1 MGDPTTHRRATV
13 PIRRS
18 AARAS
23 SARES
28 AARRPAP
35 ARTVVGAVLA
45 AALLVAGALALR
57 WGIAGATG
65 SGPGSA
71 AGPDPA
77 GTAAG
82 SPLLR
87 GADPLARTRIDLR
100 PGPADAVLTA
110 RGDLTRLGLDPAEP
124 TLSPA
129 LLESG
134 RFGKRASLPVDG
146 KIYAQPLFVPSL
158 AVGGTR
164 HDVVIVATEHDSVYA
179 FDADATSSAAPL
191 WHVSLLTPGARTFQA
206 ATDRVAKNRL
216 CDSITPEVGITSTPV
231 IDWST
236 QSLYVMALDVE
247 HGTLAYRLHALD
259 LDTGRDKQ
267 PAAIV
272 SASVPGQGLDSRGG
286 TVAFAATEEQQ
297 RMALTEVRGVIYAGF
312 ASWCGWNPY
321 HGWVLG
327 YSAASLARTVVYN
340 TSPDQWG
347 GGLWESQ
354 AGISADGHGHLFLV
368 TGNGPFDLDRGG
380 ADAGDSVLEMTVQ
393 DGTLRI
399 VDSFTPFDQLCRVR
413 HDQDLGSGSP
423 LMIPGRDELVLSSK
437 TGAVYLLSESALG
450 GYHSVAN
457 PCAAATRARTD
468 VDRIKQELTVN
479 TVPGGMWGT
488 WAFWSSAQGGES
500 SAPTDY
506 IYGSGAQGRLTQWR
520 LAADGTIVPQ
530 PVAQAPLPFAYP
542 GAIPV
547 VSSDGTTPGSGIVW
561 TVDQTHGGVLR
572 AFDAANIARPLWD
585 SARNPARDGLR
596 PGEFDHFTVP
606 TTARGLVFVGDQGQ
620 LEVYGALPG

>member
-1 MGDPTTHRRATV
+1 MPV
-13 PIRRS
+13 RRS
-18 AARAS
+18 AAWTGP
-23 SARES
+23 AREG
-28 AARRPAP
+28 AARRPVT
-35 ARTVVGAVLA
+35 ARTAIGAGLA
-45 AALLVAGALALR
+45 AALLLSGALALR
-57 WGIAGATG
+57 WGLAGASG
-65 SGPGSA
+65 SGHGGG
-71 AGPDPA
+71 AGPGPA
-77 GTAAG
+77 AAAAG
-82 SPLLR
+82 SPRLR
-87 GADPLARTRIDLR
+87 GADPLARTRIDLK

-124 TLSPA
+124 ALSPT
-129 LLESG
+129 LLKSG

-146 KIYAQPLFVPSL
+146 KIYAQPLFVPSFT
-158 AVGGTR
+158 VDGTR

-179 FDADATSSAAPL
+179 FDADTTASSTAPL
-191 WHVSLLTPGARTFQA
+191 WHVSLVTPGARTFQA

-231 IDWST
+231 IDWPT
-236 QSLYVMALDVE
+236 QTLYVMALDVE
-247 HGTLAYRLHALD
+247 HEALTYRLHALD
-259 LDTGRDKQ
+259 LATGRDKQ

-272 SASVPGQGLDSRGG
+272 SASVPGQGLDAHNG

-327 YSAASLARTVVYN
+327 YSAASLARVVVYN

-347 GGLWESQ
+347 AGLWESQ

-368 TGNGPFDLDRGG
+368 TGNGPFDLDSGG
-380 ADAGDSVLEMTVQ
+380 ADAGDSVLEMTSQ
-393 DGTLRI
+393 DGTLRV

-437 TGAVYLLSESALG
+437 TGAVYVLAESSLG

-457 PCAAATRARTD
+457 PCATAARARTD

-488 WAFWSSAQGGES
+488 WAFWSTAQASNSGTT
-500 SAPTDY
+500 TDFV
-506 IYGSGAQGRLTQWR
+506 YGSGAQGRLTQWR
-520 LAADGTIVPQ
+520 LAPDGTILPH
-530 PVAQAPLPFAYP
+530 PAAQAPLPYDYP

-547 VSSDGTTPGSGIVW
+547 VSSDGKNPGSGIVW
-561 TVDQTHGGVLR
+561 TVDQTHGAVLR
-572 AFDAANIARPLWD
+572 AFDASDIATALWD
-585 SARNPARDGLR
+585 SSRDPSRDGLL

-606 TTARGLVFVGDQGQ
+606 TTAHGMVLVGDQNH
-620 LEVYGALPG
+620 LEIYGALHG